1 MASKSSVTNPLA
13 TSHEDYSVYR
23 WSKGP
28 SKHGWIFDLGSIS
41 IVRETFV
48 CQGRLDGFGRGIC
61 LSIPGTHYL
70 SLYHNIWLNTSTR
83 G

>member
-28 SKHGWIFDLGSIS
+28 SEHGCIFDLGSIPMHCKRD
-41 IVRETFV
+41 VRV
-48 CQGRLDGFGRGIC
+48 PRP
-61 LSIPGTHYL
+61 S
-70 SLYHNIWLNTSTR
+70 
-83 G
+83 